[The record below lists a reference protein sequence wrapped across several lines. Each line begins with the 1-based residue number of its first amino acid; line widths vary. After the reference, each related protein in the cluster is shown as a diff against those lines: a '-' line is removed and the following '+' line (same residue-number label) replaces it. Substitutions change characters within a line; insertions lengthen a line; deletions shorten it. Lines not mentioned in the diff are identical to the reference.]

1 MVRKSLKGVR
11 SPVSVKK
18 ENKMHVN
25 EMATPTRKSGKKLWF
40 HWLFK
45 VTQWGYNLQCTVIR
59 GRILIDEIKE
69 STS

>member
-11 SPVSVKK
+11 SPVSIKKEK
-18 ENKMHVN
+18 ENKMQVN

-45 VTQWGYNLQCTVIR
+45 VTQWGATTCNVL
-59 GRILIDEIKE
+59 
-69 STS
+69 

>member
-11 SPVSVKK
+11 SPVSIKE
-18 ENKMHVN
+18 ENKMQVN
-25 EMATPTRKSGKKLWF
+25 EMAIPTRKSGKKLWF

-45 VTQWGYNLQCTVIR
+45 VTQWGATTVIR

-69 STS
+69 SMS